1 MKSLPRISFGMIVL
15 NGEPF
20 TLYNLRA
27 LYPFAYQIIVVE
39 GATLGAVAN
48 ANPDGHSTD
57 STLKT
62 LRRFKAGEDPEN
74 KLTLITRE
82 GFWPEK
88 DEMSQAY
95 AQAATGDYLWQVDS
109 DEFYLPRDIEAVL
122 ALLQNNPSITAMS
135 FQQIT
140 FWGAPDYTA
149 DSWILRRGAAEYHR
163 LFKWGKGYT
172 YATHRP
178 PTVLDEHG
186 RNLRDIHFERSKI
199 KLYHYSLL
207 FPRQVTEKSEYYA
220 SAAWSRR
227 TGSQNWAEN
236 AFLKLKYPFRVHNLF
251 QYPSWLER
259 FQGDHPPQ
267 VLAMWE
273 ATPDSEKRP
282 TADIEAL
289 LNSRSYRLLRPIVKL
304 LDYPSRPFAWLKP
317 RLKALA
323 PAPLKQALKKLR
335 S

>member
-1 MKSLPRISFGMIVL
+1 MRPRISFGMIVL

-20 TLYNLRA
+20 VLYNLRA
-27 LYPFAYQIIVVE
+27 LYPYAHQIILVE
-39 GATLGAVAN
+39 GAALGAAAN
-48 ANPDGHSTD
+48 ATPDGHSTD
-57 STLKT
+57 STLET
-62 LRRFKAGEDPEN
+62 LRRFKAEEDPEN
-74 KLTLITRE
+74 KLLIITRE

-95 AQAATGDYLWQVDS
+95 ALAATGDYLWQVDS
-109 DEFYLPRDIEAVL
+109 DEFYLPQDIENVL
-122 ALLQNNPSITAMS
+122 NLLEANPSISAMS

-140 FWGAPDYTA
+140 FWGAPKYTA

-178 PTVLDEHG
+178 PTVLDEQG
-186 RNLRDIHFERSKI
+186 RNLREHHFVRSKI
-199 KLYHYSLL
+199 RLFHYSLL
-207 FPRQVTEKSEYYA
+207 FPKQVTEKSEYYA

-227 TGSQNWAEN
+227 KGAQNWADES
-236 AFLKLKYPFRVHNLF
+236 FLKLKHPFHVHNLF

-259 FQGDHPPQ
+259 YSGEHPPQ

-273 ATPDSEKRP
+273 AVSASEKRP
-282 TADIEAL
+282 TADVEAL
-289 LNSRSYRLLRPIVKL
+289 LSSPYYRLMRPIVKL
-304 LDYPSRPFAWLKP
+304 LDYPARPFAWLKP
-317 RLKALA
+317 RLKALV
-323 PAPLKQALKKLR
+323 PTPIKNILKKLR